1 MLVIIVVIRC
11 EFGLLGRSG
20 LRSWWLCWLSPLIV
34 CRVLCG
40 GFGWLF
46 LGVLVSGCCG
56 LIVVRELVCVM
67 LAVALVDGCMVV
79 LVLSLVSC
87 GSCLVC
93 FGYFTICFGFLSLLS
108 LWRD

>member
-1 MLVIIVVIRC
+1 MVGLV
-11 EFGLLGRSG
+11 GL
-20 LRSWWLCWLSPLIV
+20 
-34 CRVLCG
+34 
-40 GFGWLF
+40 FF
-46 LGVLVSGCCG
+46 GVLVSGCCG

-108 LWRD
+108 LWCD